1 MRSGEKYFFRYKT
14 QVIKKCMKIEQI
26 QEFEEVDGILF
37 YQGRIA
43 QENQLKTQDLDGA
56 NFLTSWKLVNQCLL
70 F

>member
-1 MRSGEKYFFRYKT
+1 
-14 QVIKKCMKIEQI
+14 MKIEQI